1 MRLAYR
7 NVAFLYTNNELSERE
22 SKKATLFQI
31 KSRRIKHLGGNLTQ
45 KMKDL
50 CSENSKTIIK
60 EIEDDSKKCK
70 DPYSWIRRL
79 NIVKML
85 YYPKQSTYL
94 M

>member
-22 SKKATLFQI
+22 SKKATLFKI
-31 KSRRIKHLGGNLTQ
+31 KSKRIKYLGGNLTE

-70 DPYSWIRRL
+70 DSYSWIRRL
-79 NIVKML
+79 NIVKIL
-85 YYPKQSTYL
+85 Y
-94 M
+94 